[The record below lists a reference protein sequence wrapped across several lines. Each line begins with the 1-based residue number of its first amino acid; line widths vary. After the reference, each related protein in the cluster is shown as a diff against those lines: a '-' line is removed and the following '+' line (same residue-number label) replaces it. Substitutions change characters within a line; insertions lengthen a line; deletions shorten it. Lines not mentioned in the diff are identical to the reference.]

1 MIGYVDEVIRPLVLI
16 LPKMSGYVK
25 TLKVKNGYKD
35 KNHKL
40 MSFHINGERL
50 LEKHKTIWTNI
61 NNLKYIKSK
70 NLPVYNDRYIKTKLW
85 AYNDKVYTNFH
96 LLNVPE
102 MLLNRNLLQSFLMIL
117 YLFMK
122 TNITYKY
129 I

>member
-1 MIGYVDEVIRPLVLI
+1 MIGYVDEIIRPLVLI

-40 MSFHINGERL
+40 MSFRINGEKL

-70 NLPVYNDRYIKTKLW
+70 ALPVYND
-85 AYNDKVYTNFH
+85 
-96 LLNVPE
+96 
-102 MLLNRNLLQSFLMIL
+102 
-117 YLFMK
+117 
-122 TNITYKY
+122 NI
-129 I
+129 